1 MLNGKDIESLHTVR
15 QDNGVIAVWVGREQ
29 LRLPVATI
37 AQMVNDY
44 YFRLE
49 KKHQHYWMVDAIKKA
64 AA

>member
-15 QDNGVIAVWVGREQ
+15 KNNGVIAVWVGKEQ

-49 KKHQHYWMVDAIKKA
+49 KKQQHYWMVDAIKKTA
-64 AA
+64 A

>member
-1 MLNGKDIESLHTVR
+1 MLNGKDIEFLHAVR
-15 QDNGVIAVWVGREQ
+15 QDNGSIAVWVGKEQ

-49 KKHQHYWMVDAIKKA
+49 KKHKHYWMVDAIKKTA
-64 AA
+64 A

>member
-15 QDNGVIAVWVGREQ
+15 KNNGVIAVRVGKEQ

-49 KKHQHYWMVDAIKKA
+49 KKQKHYWMVDAIKKTA
-64 AA
+64 A